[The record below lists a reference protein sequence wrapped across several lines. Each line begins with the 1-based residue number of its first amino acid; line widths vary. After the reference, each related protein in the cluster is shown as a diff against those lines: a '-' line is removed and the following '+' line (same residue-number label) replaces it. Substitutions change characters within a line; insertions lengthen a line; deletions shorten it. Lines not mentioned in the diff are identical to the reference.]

1 MKKLSNPF
9 KMMKFTVI
17 NQSLK
22 KCKKKKQKKIL
33 QWKTTKKIFP
43 SENIA

>member
-22 KCKKKKQKKIL
+22 KCKKKTKKIL